1 MATIRSQM
9 VLNDG
14 ISGVLRKINT
24 ALNTTLNAFEQVQRA
39 SGRAVDTAQIQAARA
54 ALVQANREVDEMAE
68 GYRRAAE
75 QEEILNKGLRN
86 GTNAAGGLLGKV
98 KGIVATLAAGAGIK
112 ALLGLSDKLTSTTA
126 RLSFLVDDGGSVD
139 ELEQKIMASAQRSRA
154 AYLDTAS
161 AIASMGANAG
171 RAFESNDELIAFMEQ
186 VNKQFVIGGATAE
199 GQSAAMLQLTQ
210 AMAAGALRGEEL
222 NSILENAPGIARAIE
237 SYMGVA
243 EGSIKSY
250 AEEGLITA
258 DVVKNALLSVADETN
273 AKFESMPMTWAQI
286 CTKMQNTAL
295 AAFEPVLTRLNQV
308 ANSAQFNTVIDG
320 AINGL
325 AMLASVA
332 TGVLDLLINGASFVV
347 DNWSWISPIV
357 YGLVAAFIAYN
368 AVALITNGINAAMA
382 LAEGVKAAALMMS
395 TGATFAQTA
404 AQYGL
409 NAALLACPITWIV
422 VLVIALVAAIYAAC
436 SAIAKFTGIANSG
449 FGVICGGI
457 NVVVQFFVNLGLTIA
472 NIALGIWN
480 ALGACAQNI
489 GIAFGNVI
497 SGVQAWFYNL
507 LSTALTVV
515 AGICEA
521 LNKLPFVDFDYSG
534 ITNAASDYAAKAAEA
549 SGNIQD
555 FVSIGDAFNEG
566 MSTFDTWQDGWV
578 GDAFNAGANWG
589 DGVASGISDAVGGL
603 FDMDLGAATDYG
615 ASGLGTGGYG
625 DFAMDDLLG
634 NTGQTAA
641 NTGAAA
647 DALSTSTEELEYLRD
662 IAERDAINRFTT
674 AEVRIDMTGISKNNR
689 PGLENQGFGRFFPFF
704 PLYSFITSLIKP
716 SMRWALSCLICSVK
730 WAYLSRVKAA
740 VAWPRLLWMVF
751 ISSPA
756 RIALTA

>member
-54 ALVQANREVDEMAE
+54 ALVEANREVDDMAE
-68 GYRRAAE
+68 GYRRAAQ
-75 QEEILNKGLRN
+75 QEEVLNKGLRN
-86 GTNAAGGLLGKV
+86 GTSAADGLLGKV
-98 KGIVATLAAGAGIK
+98 KGIVATLAAGAGAK

-222 NSILENAPGIARAIE
+222 NSILGNAPGIARAIE

-368 AVALITNGINAAMA
+368 AVALITKGINAA
-382 LAEGVKAAALMMS
+382 
-395 TGATFAQTA
+395 QTV

-409 NAALLACPITWIV
+409 NAALAACPIAWIV
-422 VLVIALVAAIYAAC
+422 VAVIALVAAIYAAC
-436 SAIAKFTGIANSG
+436 SAIAEFTGIANSG
-449 FGVICGGI
+449 FGVIAGGI
-457 NVVVQFFVNLGLTIA
+457 NVVIQFFVNLGLTVA

-489 GIAFGNVI
+489 GIAFSNVI
-497 SGVQAWFYNL
+497 SGVQSWFYNL

-521 LNKLPFVDFDYSG
+521 LNKLPFVEFDYSG
-534 ITNAASDYAAKAAEA
+534 ITNAASDYASKAAEA
-549 SGNIQD
+549 SGNIKD
-555 FVSIGDAFNEG
+555 FVSVGDAFSEG
-566 MSTFDTWQDGWV
+566 MSTFDTWQSGWMS
-578 GDAFNAGANWG
+578 DAFNAGANWG
-589 DGVASGISDAVGGL
+589 DGVASGVSDAVSGL
-603 FDMDLGAATDYG
+603 FDFDLGAATDYG
-615 ASGLGTGGYG
+615 TGLGTGNNYG

-674 AEVRIDMTGISKNNR
+674 AEVRIDMTGMTNRIEGGADLDGVIST
-689 PGLENQGFGRFFPFF
+689 LTDGF
-704 PLYSFITSLIKP
+704 TE
-716 SMRWALSCLICSVK
+716 AL
-730 WAYLSRVKAA
+730 
-740 VAWPRLLWMVF
+740 
-751 ISSPA
+751 
-756 RIALTA
+756 LTAAEGVHA

>member
-54 ALVQANREVDEMAE
+54 ALVEANREVDDMAE
-68 GYRRAAE
+68 GYRRAAQ
-75 QEEILNKGLRN
+75 QEEVLNKGLRN
-86 GTNAAGGLLGKV
+86 GTSAADGLLGKV
-98 KGIVATLAAGAGIK
+98 KGIVATLAAGAGAK

-171 RAFESNDELIAFMEQ
+171 RAFESNDELIAFMGQ

-332 TGVLDLLINGASFVV
+332 TGVLDLLINGAAFVV

-382 LAEGVKAAALMMS
+382 LAESVKAAALMMS

-489 GIAFGNVI
+489 GIAFSNVI

-521 LNKLPFVDFDYSG
+521 LNKLPFVEFDYSG
-534 ITNAASDYAAKAAEA
+534 ITNAASDYASKAAEA

-555 FVSIGDAFNEG
+555 FVSVGDAFNEG
-566 MSTFDTWQDGWV
+566 MSTFDTWQNGWV

-615 ASGLGTGGYG
+615 AGGLGTGGYG

-674 AEVRIDMTGISKNNR
+674 AEVRIDMTGMTNRIEGGADLDGVIST
-689 PGLENQGFGRFFPFF
+689 LTDGF
-704 PLYSFITSLIKP
+704 TE
-716 SMRWALSCLICSVK
+716 AL
-730 WAYLSRVKAA
+730 
-740 VAWPRLLWMVF
+740 
-751 ISSPA
+751 
-756 RIALTA
+756 LTAAEGVHA

>member
-126 RLSFLVDDGGSVD
+126 RLNFLVDDGGSV
-139 ELEQKIMASAQRSRA
+139 EALEQKIMASAQRSRA

-295 AAFEPVLTRLNQV
+295 AAFDPVLTKLNQV

-382 LAEGVKAAALMMS
+382 LAAGVKAAALKMS
-395 TGATFAQTA
+395 TEATFAQTA

-409 NAALLACPITWIV
+409 NAALAACPITWIV
-422 VLVIALVAAIYAAC
+422 VAVIALVAAIYAAC

-449 FGVICGGI
+449 FGVIAGGI
-457 NVVVQFFVNLGLTIA
+457 NVVIQFFVNLGLTVA

-489 GIAFGNVI
+489 GIAFSNVI
-497 SGVQAWFYNL
+497 SGVQSWFYNL

-521 LNKLPFVDFDYSG
+521 LNKLPFVEFDYSG
-534 ITNAASDYAAKAAEA
+534 ITNAASDYASKAAEA
-549 SGNIQD
+549 SGNIKD
-555 FVSIGDAFNEG
+555 FVSVGDAFSEG
-566 MSTFDTWQDGWV
+566 MSTFDTWQSGWV
-578 GDAFNAGANWG
+578 SDAFNAGANWG
-589 DGVASGISDAVGGL
+589 DGVASGVSDAVSGL
-603 FDMDLGAATDYG
+603 FDFDLGAATDYG
-615 ASGLGTGGYG
+615 TGLGTGNNYG

-674 AEVRIDMTGISKNNR
+674 AEVRIDMTGMTNRIEGGADLDGVIST
-689 PGLENQGFGRFFPFF
+689 LTDGF
-704 PLYSFITSLIKP
+704 TE
-716 SMRWALSCLICSVK
+716 AL
-730 WAYLSRVKAA
+730 
-740 VAWPRLLWMVF
+740 
-751 ISSPA
+751 
-756 RIALTA
+756 LTAAEGVHA

>member
-126 RLSFLVDDGGSVD
+126 RLNFLVDDGGSV
-139 ELEQKIMASAQRSRA
+139 EALEQKIMASAQRSRS

-161 AIASMGANAG
+161 AIASMGSNAG
-171 RAFESNDELIAFMEQ
+171 RAFGSNDELIGFMELI
-186 VNKQFVIGGATAE
+186 NKSFVIGGASAE
-199 GQSAAMLQLTQ
+199 GQAAAMLQLTQ

-222 NSILENAPGIARAIE
+222 NSILENAPSIARAIE
-237 SYMGVA
+237 SYMGIA
-243 EGSIKSY
+243 EGSIKQY
-250 AEEGLITA
+250 AEQGLITA
-258 DVVKNALLSVADETN
+258 EVVKNAMFASADDIN
-273 AKFESMPMTWAQI
+273 AKFESMPMTWGQI
-286 CTKMQNTAL
+286 ATKMQNTAL
-295 AAFEPVLTRLNQV
+295 AAFDPVLTRLNQV
-308 ANSAQFNTVIDG
+308 ANSAQFNTVING

-325 AMLASVA
+325 AMLATVA

-347 DNWSWISPIV
+347 ENWSWISPIV
-357 YGLVAAFIAYN
+357 YGVVAALIAYHG
-368 AVALITNGINAAMA
+368 AMLAINTVTAIKNTLDAISTA
-382 LAEGVKAAALMMS
+382 RSAIK
-395 TGATFAQTA
+395 TGATLAEAAATTTA
-404 AQYGL
+404 AGAQVGL
-409 NAALLACPITWIV
+409 NAALAACPITWIV

-489 GIAFGNVI
+489 GIAFSNVI

-521 LNKLPFVDFDYSG
+521 LNKLPFVEFDYSG

-555 FVSIGDAFNEG
+555 FVSVGDAFNEG
-566 MSTFDTWQDGWV
+566 MSTFDTWQNGWV

-615 ASGLGTGGYG
+615 AGGLGTGGYG

-674 AEVRIDMTGISKNNR
+674 AEVRIDMTGMTNRIEGGADLDGVIST
-689 PGLENQGFGRFFPFF
+689 LTDGF
-704 PLYSFITSLIKP
+704 TE
-716 SMRWALSCLICSVK
+716 AL
-730 WAYLSRVKAA
+730 
-740 VAWPRLLWMVF
+740 
-751 ISSPA
+751 
-756 RIALTA
+756 LTAAEGVHA

>member
-54 ALVQANREVDEMAE
+54 ALVEANREVDDMAE
-68 GYRRAAE
+68 GYRRAAQ
-75 QEEILNKGLRN
+75 QEEVLNKGLRN
-86 GTNAAGGLLGKV
+86 GTSAADGLLGKV
-98 KGIVATLAAGAGIK
+98 KGIVATLAAGAGAK

-332 TGVLDLLINGASFVV
+332 TGVLDLLINGAAFVV

-497 SGVQAWFYNL
+497 SGVQAWFYSL

-615 ASGLGTGGYG
+615 AGGLGTGGYG

-674 AEVRIDMTGISKNNR
+674 AEVRIDMTGMTNRIEGGADLDGVIST
-689 PGLENQGFGRFFPFF
+689 LTDGF
-704 PLYSFITSLIKP
+704 TE
-716 SMRWALSCLICSVK
+716 AL
-730 WAYLSRVKAA
+730 
-740 VAWPRLLWMVF
+740 
-751 ISSPA
+751 
-756 RIALTA
+756 LTAAEGVHA

>member
-1 MATIRSQM
+1 M

-24 ALNTTLNAFEQVQRA
+24 ALNTTINAFEQVQRA

-54 ALVQANREVDEMAE
+54 ALVEANREVDDMAE
-68 GYRRAAE
+68 GYRRAAQ
-75 QEEILNKGLRN
+75 QEEVLNKGLRN
-86 GTNAAGGLLGKV
+86 GTSAADGLLGKV
-98 KGIVATLAAGAGIK
+98 KGIVATLAAGAGAK

-243 EGSIKSY
+243 DGCIKSY

-409 NAALLACPITWIV
+409 NAALAACPITWIV
-422 VLVIALVAAIYAAC
+422 VAVIALVAAIYAAC

-449 FGVICGGI
+449 FGVIAGGI
-457 NVVVQFFVNLGLTIA
+457 NVVIQFFVNLGLTVA

-489 GIAFGNVI
+489 GIAFSNVI
-497 SGVQAWFYNL
+497 SGVQSWFYNL

-521 LNKLPFVDFDYSG
+521 LNKLPFVEFDYSG
-534 ITNAASDYAAKAAEA
+534 ITNAASDYASKAAEA
-549 SGNIQD
+549 SGNIKD
-555 FVSIGDAFNEG
+555 FVSVGDAFSEG
-566 MSTFDTWQDGWV
+566 MSTFDTWQSGWV
-578 GDAFNAGANWG
+578 SDAFNAGANWG
-589 DGVASGISDAVGGL
+589 DGVASGVSDAVSGL

-674 AEVRIDMTGISKNNR
+674 AEVRIDMTGMTNRIEGGADLDGVIST
-689 PGLENQGFGRFFPFF
+689 LTDGF
-704 PLYSFITSLIKP
+704 TE
-716 SMRWALSCLICSVK
+716 AL
-730 WAYLSRVKAA
+730 
-740 VAWPRLLWMVF
+740 
-751 ISSPA
+751 
-756 RIALTA
+756 LTAAEGVHA

>member
-54 ALVQANREVDEMAE
+54 ALVEANREVDDMAE
-68 GYRRAAE
+68 GYRRAAQ
-75 QEEILNKGLRN
+75 QEEVLNKGLRN
-86 GTNAAGGLLGKV
+86 GTSAADGLLGKV
-98 KGIVATLAAGAGIK
+98 KGIVATLAAGAGAK

-222 NSILENAPGIARAIE
+222 NSILENAPGISRAIE

-409 NAALLACPITWIV
+409 NAALAACPITWIV
-422 VLVIALVAAIYAAC
+422 VAVIALVAAIYAAC

-449 FGVICGGI
+449 FGVIAGGI
-457 NVVVQFFVNLGLTIA
+457 NVVIQFFVNLGLTVA

-489 GIAFGNVI
+489 GIAFSNVI
-497 SGVQAWFYNL
+497 SGVQSWFYNL

-521 LNKLPFVDFDYSG
+521 LNKLPFVEFDYSG
-534 ITNAASDYAAKAAEA
+534 ITNAASDYASKAAEA
-549 SGNIQD
+549 SGNIKD
-555 FVSIGDAFNEG
+555 FVSVGDAFSEG
-566 MSTFDTWQDGWV
+566 MSTFDTWQSGWV
-578 GDAFNAGANWG
+578 SDAFNAGANWG
-589 DGVASGISDAVGGL
+589 DGVASGVSDAVSGL
-603 FDMDLGAATDYG
+603 FDFDLGAATDYG
-615 ASGLGTGGYG
+615 TGLGTGSNYG

-674 AEVRIDMTGISKNNR
+674 AEVRIDMTGMTNRIEGGADLDGVIST
-689 PGLENQGFGRFFPFF
+689 LTDGF
-704 PLYSFITSLIKP
+704 TE
-716 SMRWALSCLICSVK
+716 AL
-730 WAYLSRVKAA
+730 
-740 VAWPRLLWMVF
+740 
-751 ISSPA
+751 
-756 RIALTA
+756 LTAAEGVHA

>member
-54 ALVQANREVDEMAE
+54 ALVEANREVDDMAE

-347 DNWSWISPIV
+347 DNWSWISSIV

-368 AVALITNGINAAMA
+368 AVALITNGINAAM
-382 LAEGVKAAALMMS
+382 AAALMMS

-674 AEVRIDMTGISKNNR
+674 AEVRIDMTGMTNRIEGGADLDGVIST
-689 PGLENQGFGRFFPFF
+689 LTDGF
-704 PLYSFITSLIKP
+704 TE
-716 SMRWALSCLICSVK
+716 AL
-730 WAYLSRVKAA
+730 
-740 VAWPRLLWMVF
+740 
-751 ISSPA
+751 
-756 RIALTA
+756 LTAAEGVHA

>member
-54 ALVQANREVDEMAE
+54 ALVEANREVDDMAE
-68 GYRRAAE
+68 GYRRAAQ
-75 QEEILNKGLRN
+75 QEEVLNKGLRN
-86 GTNAAGGLLGKV
+86 GTSAADGLLGKV
-98 KGIVATLAAGAGIK
+98 KGIVATLAAGAGAK

-409 NAALLACPITWIV
+409 NAALAACPITWIV
-422 VLVIALVAAIYAAC
+422 VAVIALVAAIYAAC

-449 FGVICGGI
+449 FGVIAGGI
-457 NVVVQFFVNLGLTIA
+457 NVVIQFFVNLGLTVA

-489 GIAFGNVI
+489 GIAFSNVI
-497 SGVQAWFYNL
+497 SGVQSWFYNL

-521 LNKLPFVDFDYSG
+521 LNKLPFVEFDYSG
-534 ITNAASDYAAKAAEA
+534 ITNAASDYASKAAEA
-549 SGNIQD
+549 SGNIKD
-555 FVSIGDAFNEG
+555 FVSVGDAFSEG
-566 MSTFDTWQDGWV
+566 MSTFDTWQSGWV

-615 ASGLGTGGYG
+615 AGGLGTGGYG

-674 AEVRIDMTGISKNNR
+674 AEVKIDMTGMQNRIEGGADLDGVIST
-689 PGLENQGFGRFFPFF
+689 LTDGF
-704 PLYSFITSLIKP
+704 TE
-716 SMRWALSCLICSVK
+716 AL
-730 WAYLSRVKAA
+730 
-740 VAWPRLLWMVF
+740 
-751 ISSPA
+751 
-756 RIALTA
+756 LTAAEGVHA

>member
-1 MATIRSQM
+1 M

-54 ALVQANREVDEMAE
+54 ALVEANREVDDMAE
-68 GYRRAAE
+68 GYRRAAQ
-75 QEEILNKGLRN
+75 QEEVLNKGLRN
-86 GTNAAGGLLGKV
+86 GTSAADGLLGKV
-98 KGIVATLAAGAGIK
+98 KGIVATLAAGAGAK

-347 DNWSWISPIV
+347 DNWSRISPIV

-409 NAALLACPITWIV
+409 NAALAACPITWIV
-422 VLVIALVAAIYAAC
+422 VAVIALVAAIYAAC
-436 SAIAKFTGIANSG
+436 SAIAEFTGIANSG
-449 FGVICGGI
+449 FGVIAGGI
-457 NVVVQFFVNLGLTIA
+457 NVVIQFFVNLGLTVA

-489 GIAFGNVI
+489 GIAFSNVI
-497 SGVQAWFYNL
+497 SGVQSWFYNL

-521 LNKLPFVDFDYSG
+521 LNKLPFVEFDYSG
-534 ITNAASDYAAKAAEA
+534 ITNAASDYASKAAEA
-549 SGNIQD
+549 SGNIKD
-555 FVSIGDAFNEG
+555 FVSVGDAFSEG
-566 MSTFDTWQDGWV
+566 MSTFDTWQSGWV
-578 GDAFNAGANWG
+578 SDAFNAGANWG
-589 DGVASGISDAVGGL
+589 DGVASGVSDAVSGL
-603 FDMDLGAATDYG
+603 FDFDLGAATDYG
-615 ASGLGTGGYG
+615 TGLGTGNNYG

-674 AEVRIDMTGISKNNR
+674 AEVRIDMTGMTNRIEGGADLDGVIST
-689 PGLENQGFGRFFPFF
+689 LTDGF
-704 PLYSFITSLIKP
+704 TE
-716 SMRWALSCLICSVK
+716 AL
-730 WAYLSRVKAA
+730 
-740 VAWPRLLWMVF
+740 
-751 ISSPA
+751 
-756 RIALTA
+756 LTAAEGVHA